1 MKKKI
6 IAAIM
11 AAMFS
16 VPAFADCIEAI
27 VSLVR
32 TNNLDIKTIEAETD
46 AADHDIR
53 STNNL
58 KDTSFD
64 FE

>member
-27 VSLVR
+27 VALVR

-46 AADHDIR
+46 AAVISVRHTI
-53 STNNL
+53 
-58 KDTSFD
+58 
-64 FE
+64 